1 MAVNV
6 PVFTSSLLLVPM
18 VVRMLPAG
26 WRVGILT
33 THSRRLTGRVLASAG
48 IVGKPIVI
56 MSLGFPGLAAGLAL
70 VAAGDVAPAGVIF
83 HTRPE
88 CRVFPMAGI
97 GFLGH
102 SYKL

>member
-6 PVFTSSLLLVPM
+6 PVFTSSPLLVPM

-26 WRVGILT
+26 WRVSILT
-33 THSRRLTGRVLASAG
+33 IHSRRLTGRVLAPAG

-56 MSLGFPGLAAGLAL
+56 MSLGLPALAAGLAL
-70 VAAGDVAPAGVIF
+70 VAAGDAAPAGVIF
-83 HTRPE
+83 HTRPA
-88 CRVFPMAGI
+88 CRVFPMARI
-97 GFLGH
+97 GFVGH